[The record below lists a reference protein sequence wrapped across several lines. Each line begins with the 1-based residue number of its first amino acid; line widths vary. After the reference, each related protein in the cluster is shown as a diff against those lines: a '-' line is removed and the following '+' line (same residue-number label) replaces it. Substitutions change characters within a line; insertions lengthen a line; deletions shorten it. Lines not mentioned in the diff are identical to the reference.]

1 MAYEPFR
8 RRYEW
13 VSNPERIPGHS
24 ASAARP
30 AGAAAEPP
38 TADETAA
45 DTPAADTPAVD
56 GAEGGPSE
64 PGKDAPKVDRPAV
77 PEDVAAPAGLPESP
91 SSAPSVRGVKEV
103 AAARADEQRTPVA
116 AGAGEE
122 RVSAAAGAGGDGAR
136 EPTPEPAA
144 EPVTEPVSAAAAP
157 PAGREPVWPPPAVE
171 LAELALFFDGA
182 PAGVGRRGEPLPCY
196 PGFSGTDPGAMAR
209 YHHWPQELL
218 ADQRWLDEYH
228 GLLKV
233 MKHDYEKLKDEEV
246 EGAKGAFLFAQYRFL
261 AMSWMRAQEVKRK
274 MMGEGSMEAVL
285 GTDSESATREDT
297 HRPTESPPPDPATE
311 VRESSPSPPKR
322 AAFVVDLGLL
332 DLGRGPPAAE
342 QPPPQQ
348 RTLAEDPWPLPG
360 RAALPAPIQR
370 PARRPDPPAAAAE
383 PWSFEEQRPA
393 QQLRS
398 LPEENQKHQVN
409 SMQHDLAA
417 YALRRGSQPEE
428 RRSEQLLYEEQRRR
442 QLQEEQQL
450 LRRQLQLN
458 EQLHRELQL
467 PNQQAQAQI
476 QREQQIHLQQM
487 QALEQQHVFQEQRR
501 FQEQQRLQEQQQQ
514 LVFQQGPEFRPV
526 GPAAMEREVERR
538 QQRAVLLSEQRRR
551 EELWR
556 EEALRQGALQL
567 AANRLPPPP
576 HHQQQQPYHQQQ
588 QQLPEG
594 AWGGV
599 DHQLWRIPP
608 PQQLPQPEFQQAPR
622 PEFQQ
627 PVQPEFQQPLQA
639 EFQQPWRR
647 SPDPRQP
654 AADQAAFQQQQ
665 QQQLRQRFLGRP
677 VLRARSPEQPE
688 PGLPELL
695 HQPPPPGGERRH
707 YPPGF

>member
-1 MAYEPFR
+1 AASLDR
-8 RRYEW
+8 REERTPSPTSPVSLYEW
-13 VSNPERIPGHS
+13 IYERS
-24 ASAARP
+24 
-30 AGAAAEPP
+30 
-38 TADETAA
+38 
-45 DTPAADTPAVD
+45 PAAQTEHRSRP
-56 GAEGGPSE
+56 
-64 PGKDAPKVDRPAV
+64 PKRTLS
-77 PEDVAAPAGLPESP
+77 AGL
-91 SSAPSVRGVKEV
+91 R
-103 AAARADEQRTPVA
+103 Q
-116 AGAGEE
+116 
-122 RVSAAAGAGGDGAR
+122 
-136 EPTPEPAA
+136 
-144 EPVTEPVSAAAAP
+144 
-157 PAGREPVWPPPAVE
+157 
-171 LAELALFFDGA
+171 
-182 PAGVGRRGEPLPCY
+182 
-196 PGFSGTDPGAMAR
+196 
-209 YHHWPQELL
+209 
-218 ADQRWLDEYH
+218 
-228 GLLKV
+228 
-233 MKHDYEKLKDEEV
+233 
-246 EGAKGAFLFAQYRFL
+246 
-261 AMSWMRAQEVKRK
+261 
-274 MMGEGSMEAVL
+274 
-285 GTDSESATREDT
+285 
-297 HRPTESPPPDPATE
+297 PTESPSPDPATE

-322 AAFVVDLGLL
+322 PAFVVDLGLL

-342 QPPPQQ
+342 QPPPRSEPSPFGAVGQ
-348 RTLAEDPWPLPG
+348 RPAGQTGTPRPWGGDREEPRQEDPWPLPG

-370 PARRPDPPAAAAE
+370 PARRPDPPPA
-383 PWSFEEQRPA
+383 EEQRPA
-393 QQLRS
+393 GQLRS
-398 LPEENQKHQVN
+398 LTEENQKHQVN

-467 PNQQAQAQI
+467 PEQQAQAQI

-487 QALEQQHVFQEQRR
+487 QALEQQHAFQEQRR

-514 LVFQQGPEFRPV
+514 QVFQQGPDFRPG
-526 GPAAMEREVERR
+526 GPEAMEREIERR
-538 QQRAVLLSEQRRR
+538 RQRAVLLSEQRRR

-576 HHQQQQPYHQQQ
+576 HHHQQQQQLYRQQQQPYQQQ

-599 DHQLWRIPP
+599 DHQLWRTPP

-627 PVQPEFQQPLQA
+627 PLQAEFQQPLQA
-639 EFQQPWRR
+639 EFQQPLQAEFQQPLQPEFQQPWRH

-654 AADQAAFQQQQ
+654 AADQAAFQQQ

-688 PGLPELL
+688 PGLPEQL
-695 HQPPPPGGERRH
+695 HQPPPPGGERHR